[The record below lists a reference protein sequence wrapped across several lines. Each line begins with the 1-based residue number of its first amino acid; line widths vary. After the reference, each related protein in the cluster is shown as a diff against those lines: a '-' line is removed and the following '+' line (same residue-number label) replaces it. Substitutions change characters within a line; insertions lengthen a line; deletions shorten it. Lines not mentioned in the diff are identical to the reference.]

1 MCDVL
6 TCSRVS
12 ALLFVRFPLLSL
24 LILGGNAVGAS
35 NCLMFD
41 DVTFRGLAH
50 AAPNT
55 VLQRVT
61 RIVLKPFI

>member
-6 TCSRVS
+6 TCCRVS

-35 NCLMFD
+35 NCLIFD

-50 AAPNT
+50 AANT

-61 RIVLKPFI
+61 RTVLKPFI